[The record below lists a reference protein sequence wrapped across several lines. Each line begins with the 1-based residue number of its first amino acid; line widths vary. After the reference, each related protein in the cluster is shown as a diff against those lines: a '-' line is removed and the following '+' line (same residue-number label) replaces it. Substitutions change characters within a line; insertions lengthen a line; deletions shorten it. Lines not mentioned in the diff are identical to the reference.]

1 MKFIYKYLL
10 LVVAVAT
17 SGFFIQKICYRYPT
31 LQEMKNYHEGHY
43 STEIVSMTKELKV
56 NKETKGELLL
66 FRAQHSNGQGFTE
79 RYKVETGR
87 AWVLPWETYWDSRAR
102 MKAGE

>member
-10 LVVAVAT
+10 LLVVVAT
-17 SGFFIQKICYRYPT
+17 SGFFIQKICYRFPT
-31 LQEMKNYHEGHY
+31 LQEMKDYHEGHY
-43 STEIVSMTKELKV
+43 STEIVSMTKEPKD
-56 NKETKGELLL
+56 ELLL

-79 RYKVETGR
+79 RYKVETGK

>member
-10 LVVAVAT
+10 LAVAVAT
-17 SGFFIQKICYRYPT
+17 SGFFVQKICYRFPT
-31 LQEMKNYHEGHY
+31 LQEMKDYHEGHY
-43 STEIVSMTKELKV
+43 STEIVSMTE
-56 NKETKGELLL
+56 EPKGELLF

-87 AWVLPWETYWDSRAR
+87 AWVFPWETYWESRDR
-102 MKAGE
+102 MKDGK